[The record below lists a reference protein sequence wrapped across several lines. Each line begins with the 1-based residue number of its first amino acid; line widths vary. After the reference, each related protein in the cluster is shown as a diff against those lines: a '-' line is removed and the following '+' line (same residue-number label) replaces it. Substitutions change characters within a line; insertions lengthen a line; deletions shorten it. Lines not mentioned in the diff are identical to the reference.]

1 MRHIHKTVLGCFT
14 NVLHSFF
21 NVFLKFLHDFSV
33 KICVNLPRVDA
44 KQRCHP
50 ALEVEPERDM
60 SGFREKRR
68 NFSRIQDLSRSKW
81 HVDLIELNPDH
92 AGIVVVE
99 VSGSDFQPVKLP
111 WFQGEGMKFADRI
124 M

>member
-1 MRHIHKTVLGCFT
+1 MPSNDVIRPWRSSQQSVCQDSGR
-14 NVLHSFF
+14 NV
-21 NVFLKFLHDFSV
+21 
-33 KICVNLPRVDA
+33 
-44 KQRCHP
+44 
-50 ALEVEPERDM
+50 
-60 SGFREKRR
+60 RR
-68 NFSRIQDLSRSKW
+68 NFGQVDLSRSKW

-124 M
+124 RETQLG